1 MVVVAHCRGL
11 GTLRTPSTHGDDDV
25 VRTISDAAEVVVGEE
40 KAVRGREGRRRRK
53 KKKKRDKK
61 VAKLCCSCREVVVEA
76 ETDETK

>member
-1 MVVVAHCRGL
+1 MHSAHTIDG
-11 GTLRTPSTHGDDDV
+11 DDV